1 MDGEGWNCPFPV
13 FHGSSCLLA
22 KLIYNKLVAT
32 GPERQETL
40 TYSPWTQDPEMG
52 FGKNWNFGKIW
63 N

>member
-1 MDGEGWNCPFPV
+1 MDGEGWNYPFPV

-40 TYSPWTQDPEMG
+40 
-52 FGKNWNFGKIW
+52 I
-63 N
+63 